1 MQFNNIK
8 CLLYIFLLLLFQRY
22 NKIQRH
28 SVSGNV
34 RVNIFNRPICYE
46 TTKSLAK
53 PGTRQYQL
61 SKWSIYLT
69 IMHIIIERSSIYES
83 Y

>member
-1 MQFNNIK
+1 MQSNNIK
-8 CLLYIFLLLLFQRY
+8 CLLHIFLLLLFQRY

-28 SVSGNV
+28 SVSGHV
-34 RVNIFNRPICYE
+34 RVNIFNRPISHE
-46 TTKSLAK
+46 TAKSLAK

-61 SKWSIYLT
+61 SKWSIHLT
-69 IMHIIIERSSIYES
+69 IIHIIIERSSIYES

>member
-1 MQFNNIK
+1 MQSNNIK

-22 NKIQRH
+22 NKIQRY
-28 SVSGNV
+28 SVLGHV
-34 RVNIFNRPICYE
+34 RVNIFNRPICYV
-46 TTKSLAK
+46 TAKSLAK
-53 PGTRQYQL
+53 LGTRQYQL

-69 IMHIIIERSSIYES
+69 VIHIIIERSSIYES